1 MEKALG
7 RDIPSDAELRQM
19 IEQEGQNSKQ
29 VRNVND
35 ADKDVLPQTSPE
47 ASVMRLNPVDA
58 THQSTIQRC

>member
-7 RDIPSDAELRQM
+7 RDIPSDAELHQM

-58 THQSTIQRC
+58 THQPTIQSC